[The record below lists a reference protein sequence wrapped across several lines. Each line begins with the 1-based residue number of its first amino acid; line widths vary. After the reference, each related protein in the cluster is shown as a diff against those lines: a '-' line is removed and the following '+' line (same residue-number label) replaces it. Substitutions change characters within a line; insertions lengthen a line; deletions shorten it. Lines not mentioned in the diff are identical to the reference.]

1 MLFLIKKQ
9 LQTKPRAAKVKAMD
23 KVRRINAKN
32 KADLSLF
39 KELFRLLKKANMIL
53 KDNSKVVNLE
63 KTQQKYSKEKV

>member
-1 MLFLIKKQ
+1 LLFLIKKL

-23 KVRRINAKN
+23 KIRRINAKN

>member
-1 MLFLIKKQ
+1 MLFLIKKL

-23 KVRRINAKN
+23 KIRRINAKN
-32 KADLSLF
+32 KADLSRF

>member
-9 LQTKPRAAKVKAMD
+9 LQTKPREAKVKAMD
-23 KVRRINAKN
+23 KARRINAKN

-39 KELFRLLKKANMIL
+39 KELYRLLKKANMIL

>member
-53 KDNSKVVNLE
+53 KDNSKAVNLE

>member
-23 KVRRINAKN
+23 KARRINAKN

-39 KELFRLLKKANMIL
+39 KELFRLLKKANMIH

>member
-1 MLFLIKKQ
+1 MLFLIKKL

-23 KVRRINAKN
+23 KIRRINAKN

>member
-1 MLFLIKKQ
+1 MSFLIKKQ

-53 KDNSKVVNLE
+53 KDNSKAVNLE